1 MLYKFFRKTCIT
13 HDLSQTGHFPSS
25 YKNLHRRILEADLHF
40 SWTWAHENEKNPC
53 FGPSGYGRRIADL
66 RRITINSSSFADVKR
81 SSGPR
86 VYEKLPGV
94 SHQTGGWRIP
104 IRARIGLRLDISG
117 NRGAYRGWIGGGV
130 DREKGGS
137 GGGFGVSDGDSGAGF
152 CCGRAGKFFVKF
164 F

>member
-1 MLYKFFRKTCIT
+1 MRRFSRAIRARIEISPSKIQTCANRRNL
-13 HDLSQTGHFPSS
+13 DGRSPSDQ
-25 YKNLHRRILEADLHF
+25 AF
-40 SWTWAHENEKNPC
+40 VWENEKNPC
-53 FGPSGYGRRIADL
+53 LGPSGYGRRIADL
-66 RRITINSSSFADVKR
+66 RRITINCSSFADVKR
-81 SSGPR
+81 SSGPP
-86 VYEKLPGV
+86 VWQNLPGV
-94 SHQTGGWRIP
+94 SHQTGGRRIP

-117 NRGAYRGWIGGGV
+117 NRGTYRGWIGGGV